1 MSKQIHVCPI
11 CFRSNY
17 DHTGLEVTVCK
28 SQMKK
33 KSTSLDRAHFSEEVK
48 AMAKRRQKG
57 LCRIC
62 KQYWTHAEFHHI
74 NHRCGDGIDNCAVL
88 CRDCHFEITS
98 LDRDR

>member
-17 DHTGLEVTVCK
+17 DHTGLEVVACK

-33 KSTSLDRAHFSEEVK
+33 KSRTLDRAHFSEEVK
-48 AMAKRRQKG
+48 ALAKKLQKG
-57 LCRIC
+57 LCRRC
-62 KQYWTHAEFHHI
+62 KQYWTHAEFHHT
-74 NHRCGDGIDNCAVL
+74 NDRCGNSLDNCAVL
-88 CRDCHFEITS
+88 CRDCHFEITF